1 MSKIS
6 PRIKKNCLS
15 DKRKI
20 LLREEVNRKWLLAF
34 VTIVYNIRYKFV
46 IRIMPRENNKSAS
59 RIRAIYKTIKKQILI
74 CKTKEKVNRKRL
86 FRRMGCKNIE

>member
-6 PRIKKNCLS
+6 PRLKKNYLS

-46 IRIMPRENNKSAS
+46 IRIMPRENNKSAG
-59 RIRAIYKTIKKQILI
+59 RILAIYKTIKKQILI
-74 CKTKEKVNRKRL
+74 CKTEEKVNRKRL
-86 FRRMGCKNIE
+86 FRKKLYNY